1 MRRTLLLAAAGVI
14 AFAGTA
20 LAQTTLRIGLQED
33 PDVLDPHEARTFVG
47 RIVFNNLCDKLID
60 TDAKLNFVPRIATEW
75 SFGADGKSLTMK
87 LRAGLKFHDG
97 ALLDASAVKANIER
111 AMTWAKSR
119 RKSEIASV
127 ASVDAVDPTTVRFN
141 LKAPDATLLAQL
153 SDRAGMLISPKSMT
167 DTFGANPVCSGPF
180 KFVERVQ
187 NDRIVLEKWKDHW
200 EADKYHVDR
209 VIFRMIPDNTVRL
222 ANLRS
227 GQLDMLER
235 LAASDA
241 KSVQGDRSLK
251 LVSMTGIGYQGI
263 TINTGNG
270 PASDTKLGKDKRV
283 RQALSILLDRAA
295 ISKVVFEGI
304 DQPGSQ
310 PLPPASPY
318 HADFLSP
325 PSRDVARAKAL
336 LKEAG
341 IERFTFEMQVAN
353 NPVQQQLA
361 QVIQAMAAEGGIDI
375 KIKATEFASM
385 LAEQS
390 AGRFQATLVGWSGRV
405 DPDGNIH
412 QFVTTGGGINDGKF
426 SNPEVDKL
434 LNEARTVY
442 DQAARKKLYDA
453 AQRILGSELPIIYTY
468 FPVWLW
474 ATSTKLEGFAAN
486 PDGMIRLAGIR
497 LAK

>member
-1 MRRTLLLAAAGVI
+1 MNRKYLIAAASLI
-14 AFAGTA
+14 ALTGSAF
-20 LAQTTLRIGLQED
+20 AQTTLRIGLQED

-47 RIVFNNLCDKLID
+47 RIVFNNLCDKLLD
-60 TDAKLNFVPRIATEW
+60 TDAKLKFVPRIATEW
-75 SFGADGKSLTMK
+75 SFGPDGKTLTMK
-87 LRAGLKFHDG
+87 LRPGLKFHDG
-97 ALLDASAVKANIER
+97 EPLDAAAVKANIDR
-111 AMTWAKSR
+111 ARTWAKSR

-127 ASVDAVDPTTVRFN
+127 ASVDAVDPTTVQFN
-141 LKAPDATLLAQL
+141 LKSPDATLLAQL
-153 SDRAGMLISPKSMT
+153 SDRAGMLISPKAMT
-167 DTFGANPVCSGPF
+167 DSFGARPICSGPF

-200 EADKYHVDR
+200 EAEKYHIDR
-209 VIFRMIPDNTVRL
+209 VVFRMIPDNTVRL

-241 KSVQGDRSLK
+241 KSVKSDRNLK

-270 PASDTKLGKDKRV
+270 PAADTKLGKDKRV
-283 RQALSILLDRAA
+283 RQALSLLLDRDA
-295 ISKVVFEGI
+295 ISTVVFEGI
-304 DQPGSQ
+304 DQPGNQ

-325 PSRDVARAKAL
+325 PARDVARAKAL

-341 IERFTFEMQVAN
+341 IERFSFEMQVAN

-405 DPDGNIH
+405 DPDGNMH
-412 QFVTTGGGINDGKF
+412 QFVTTRGGINDGKF
-426 SNPEVDKL
+426 SNPEVDKI

-453 AQRILGSELPIIYTY
+453 AQKILSSELPIIYTY

-474 ATSTKLEGFAAN
+474 ATSTKLEGFTAN